1 MKIKNG
7 SKRMAKK
14 LGGNTGAGWIKDGA
28 VNPAPG
34 SRYGYYAANGT
45 VYVSG
50 NTPKMS
56 GK

>member
-1 MKIKNG
+1 
-7 SKRMAKK
+7 MAKK